1 MINLHSAILLARKI
15 YDSRLAGG
23 PEDARASGARMN
35 ADNARNRVRLMA
47 NEALSNAGIGQQ
59 LDAMVERIEA
69 DPELSHQVIR
79 ESLRSTIMS
88 SFWLRS

>member
-1 MINLHSAILLARKI
+1 
-15 YDSRLAGG
+15 
-23 PEDARASGARMN
+23 
-35 ADNARNRVRLMA
+35 
-47 NEALSNAGIGQQ
+47 
-59 LDAMVERIEA
+59 MVERIEA

>member
-1 MINLHSAILLARKI
+1 MRPYVAAVAALVSKRLATKAACFSWRSITAFMINLHSAILLARKI

-47 NEALSNAGIGQQ
+47 NE
-59 LDAMVERIEA
+59 
-69 DPELSHQVIR
+69 H
-79 ESLRSTIMS
+79 
-88 SFWLRS
+88 